1 MARRPSAVPIKLPRR
16 LAVATLGVLCLAGLA
31 VPPAHAG
38 EDSRTA
44 AAPPAATAADFLG
57 ESASDDARDVA
68 GWIIRTGDNQGRPF
82 IIVDK
87 KETKVFV
94 FDGQARLRGA
104 SIALLGLAVGDE
116 SAPGVGDRKLSQIP
130 PEDRTTA
137 AGRFAA
143 SFGLNLAGQDVLWI
157 DYDASLALHRVLDAG
172 TRQHRLESLAP
183 RSTLSRRVT
192 FGCINVPVGFYEDVV
207 QPEFRGTVGIVYI
220 LPETRPIH
228 EVFPGQRAGL

>member
-1 MARRPSAVPIKLPRR
+1 MARPPSAVPINLSRR
-16 LAVATLGVLCLAGLA
+16 LAVATLGALCLAGLV
-31 VPPAHAG
+31 VPPAHAD
-38 EDSRTA
+38 EDSRTT
-44 AAPPAATAADFLG
+44 AAPPAITADFLG

-87 KETKVFV
+87 KETKVFL

-104 SIALLGLAVGDE
+104 TIALLGLAVGDE

-130 PEDRTTA
+130 PEERTTA

-143 SFGLNLAGQDVLWI
+143 SFGQNLAGQDVLWI

-172 TRQHRLESLAP
+172 TRQHRLERLAP

-192 FGCINVPVGFYEDVV
+192 FGCINVPVEFYEDVV
-207 QPEFRGTVGIVYI
+207 QPEFRGTVGVVYI
-220 LPETRPIH
+220 LPETRPVH
-228 EVFPGQRAGL
+228 EVFPGQLAGR